1 MTKCHAPFRD
11 YTAEAVQA
19 MTQWAFQQKDVVFA
33 EAETEPE
40 NKVSPRV
47 SEKCGFVP
55 DRTTGEEGSCFVPER
70 LFLQ

>member
-1 MTKCHAPFRD
+1 
-11 YTAEAVQA
+11 

-40 NKVSPRV
+40 NKVSQRV
-47 SEKCGFVP
+47 PEKCGFVP
-55 DRTTGEEGSCFVPER
+55 DRTTGEEESRFVPER

>member
-1 MTKCHAPFRD
+1 MTKCHAPFQN

-40 NKVSPRV
+40 NKVSQRV

-55 DRTTGEEGSCFVPER
+55 DGTTGEEGSRFVPER

>member
-1 MTKCHAPFRD
+1 MTKRHAPFRD
-11 YTAEAVQA
+11 YTAEAVQT

-40 NKVSPRV
+40 NKVSQRV
-47 SEKCGFVP
+47 PEKCGFVP
-55 DRTTGEEGSCFVPER
+55 DGTTGEEGSCFAPER

>member
-1 MTKCHAPFRD
+1 
-11 YTAEAVQA
+11 

-40 NKVSPRV
+40 NKVSQRV

-55 DRTTGEEGSCFVPER
+55 DGTTGEEGSCFAPER